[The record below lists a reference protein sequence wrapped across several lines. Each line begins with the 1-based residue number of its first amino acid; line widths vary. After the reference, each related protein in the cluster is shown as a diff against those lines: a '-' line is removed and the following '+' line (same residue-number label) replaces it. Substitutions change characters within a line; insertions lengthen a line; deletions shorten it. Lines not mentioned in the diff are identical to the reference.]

1 MFPNLNMYLP
11 IKVVAWGSR
20 RMSPKIKMKFKYIIG
35 FFHKLRYILPVDSC
49 TIFPPFRFFLDYFM
63 TSVFTADVCRLSA
76 TP

>member
-20 RMSPKIKMKFKYIIG
+20 RMSPKIIILFKYIIG

-49 TIFPPFRFFLDYFM
+49 TLFPP
-63 TSVFTADVCRLSA
+63 RLYILG
-76 TP
+76 